1 MSSLTANEV
10 IKRLDVRYTKL
21 QIVLK
26 MEEDTVLPVNKV
38 SALRGGMGEMMLR
51 QNCISDRECEKCGFE
66 SECLVR
72 RTIYSK
78 YEIQPPFATG
88 KDSIGYVLECEN
100 YDTEFPEGSELSF
113 YLILFGKSIVYL
125 NIFLM
130 AFYALGQ
137 SGLGKERSHFT
148 VDRIINEWMQPVLS
162 GMNVYKENYR
172 VSLLSDYIKYRMND
186 LKRTDECN
194 IVFESATSIKSD
206 GKPLR
211 QFSCEPVLKALWR
224 RIYMLDCFEGIET
237 EKIEIEEDDIPMML
251 YQQAKAVGVRRYS
264 STSGK
269 KMELEGIKG
278 NMILRNVKEP
288 ILMLMIAG
296 EIMHVGKYT
305 SFGFGRLRVKRN
317 EQPFDRFS

>member
-1 MSSLTANEV
+1 MSLTKEEV
-10 IKRLDVRYTKL
+10 VKRLNVRYTKL
-21 QIVLK
+21 RIVLK
-26 MEEDTVLPVNKV
+26 MAEDTHLPVNKV
-38 SALRGGMGEMMLR
+38 SALRGGMGEMLLR
-51 QNCISDRECEKCGFE
+51 QNCISDRDCENCGFE

-113 YLILFGKSIVYL
+113 YLILFGKTIVYF

-137 SGLGKERSHFT
+137 SGLGKENSHFM
-148 VDRIINEWMQPVLS
+148 VDRIINEWKQPVLS
-162 GMNVYKENYR
+162 DMNVYKENYR
-172 VSLLSDYIKYRMND
+172 VSLLSDYIAYRMNE
-186 LKRTDECN
+186 LKGTDEFD

-206 GKPLR
+206 GEFLR
-211 QFSCEPVLKALWR
+211 SFSPQPVIKSLWR

-237 EKIEIEEDDIPMML
+237 QKIEIEEDDIPQML
-251 YQQAKAVGVRRYS
+251 TQHSKAIGARRYS
-264 STSGK
+264 STADR

-278 NMILRNVKEP
+278 NMVLRDVKEP
-288 ILMLMIAG
+288 ILMLLIAG
-296 EIMHVGKYT
+296 EITHVGKYS
-305 SFGFGRLRVKRN
+305 SFGFGRLRVKK
-317 EQPFDRFS
+317 